1 WGGDSGSITCSVFL
15 DLTAA
20 YDTVWLRGL
29 HMKLLDTI
37 PDKHMV
43 SFIMEIL
50 SNHSFRLHTSN
61 GQSSRMRRLR
71 NGVPQGSVLAPMLFN
86 IYIHDLPL
94 TTSWKYSYAD
104 DLAILFSNRSWEAVE
119 EGLSKDMEILC
130 SYLKNWCLKLS
141 VDKTV
146 TTMFQFYNKDATR
159 KINITVDNV
168 QLQSEPSP
176 SVLSSEARTEH
187 CPLSNTW
194 TASRQKPLPVLH

>member
-1 WGGDSGSITCSVFL
+1 LISDPGAVFL

-43 SFIMEIL
+43 SFIMEML
-50 SNHSFRLHTSN
+50 SNRSFRLHTSN

-94 TTSWKYSYAD
+94 TTSRKYSYAD
-104 DLAILFSNRSWEAVE
+104 DL
-119 EGLSKDMEILC
+119 GLSKDMEILC
-130 SYLKNWCLKLS
+130 SYLKNWHLKLS

-146 TTMFQFYNKDATR
+146 TTIKATVWL
-159 KINITVDNV
+159 ITPNAATFSHWSGVPQGLFV
-168 QLQSEPSP
+168 EPMIKLM
-176 SVLSSEARTEH
+176 VIITE
-187 CPLSNTW
+187 LW
-194 TASRQKPLPVLH
+194 